1 MARAAAQIRA
11 RTRLDGVNPTSQPAA
26 FEADGLE
33 PEAELQS
40 VLGRSVCTE
49 GVMGFLAMLIGL
61 IARTQY
67 SHLALYSDSRAGV
80 PLVALLIARG
90 SLGFICMGLGTMV
103 WWTQAAVDSERHRN
117 RFVLLLIVSSF
128 LNLWTAVATCMA
140 TTRLEEVAYGT
151 NRSLVSAQIG
161 IICFALLADQI
172 FSVVFIVGLW
182 RLGDVVEAERPDQ
195 RMNRRQARRAAA
207 AVASGHGAATDMD
220 PDYWDGDERRR
231 AERTGDKHHHHHH
244 HHHKHHHKG
253 GRKGRGAR
261 EADGAFDDS
270 HAGATAPHEGAH
282 WPAGSIDTPGAP
294 HRGHGASD
302 DDDSGGGDE
311 QRVELAMALSASE
324 VVQRAAARTQAA
336 DDAGL
341 RPAASSLDT
350 PQPHGA
356 AQRAHGGAYAGTRA
370 DPRAASEPRTARIH
384 APRDHA
390 AAGPHVRARSSGG
403 AIADSDA
410 RPAPS
415 APLPS

>member
-49 GVMGFLAMLIGL
+49 GVVGFLAMLIGL

-67 SHLALYSDSRAGV
+67 HHLALYSDSRAGA

-90 SLGFICMGLGTMV
+90 SLGFICMGLGTIV

-117 RFVLLLIVSSF
+117 RFVLLLTLSSI

-140 TTRLEEVAYGT
+140 AARLFEVADGT
-151 NRSLVSAQIG
+151 NRSLVLVQIG
-161 IICFALLADQI
+161 IICFTLLADQI

-182 RLGDVVEAERPDQ
+182 RLGDVVEAERPEQ

-207 AVASGHGAATDMD
+207 EVASGHGTATDMD

-231 AERTGDKHHHHHH
+231 AEHTGGKHHHE
-244 HHHKHHHKG
+244 HKHQHQ
-253 GRKGRGAR
+253 GRKGRDR
-261 EADGAFDDS
+261 HEPDGAFDDG
-270 HAGATAPHEGAH
+270 HTGATAPREGAH
-282 WPAGSIDTPGAP
+282 WPVGSTDTPAP
-294 HRGHGASD
+294 PRHGGKGNNDYSN
-302 DDDSGGGDE
+302 GDE

-324 VVQRAAARTQAA
+324 VMHRTAARTQAA
-336 DDAGL
+336 ADVGL
-341 RPAASSLDT
+341 SPAASSLDT
-350 PQPHGA
+350 PQGHGTA
-356 AQRAHGGAYAGTRA
+356 APRAYGGAYGEPRA
-370 DPRAASEPRTARIH
+370 DPRAASEQRTDRIH
-384 APRDHA
+384 APHGHA
-390 AAGPHVRARSSGG
+390 PGGGPHVRSQSSGG
-403 AIADSDA
+403 AIAGA
-410 RPAPS
+410 GQHPAAS
-415 APLPS
+415 APPPS